1 MKVWKVSH
9 EGVINLEDLGP
20 SQVRKDCVKIK
31 MLSTALTSTEKLAYQ
46 DKLEGC
52 DLPIVIGRNGA
63 GMVSEVDAS
72 VTNFKRGDRVYVS
85 SEVPCGECYFCK
97 SGRSHLCS
105 YTQTYGK
112 DVDGLMSDFAIVNT
126 DSLYLLPDRVG
137 VEEAVFIEKI
147 ALAINTI
154 NTLNVDRG
162 DHLVILGASVFGLI
176 LAQVALYYQAVP
188 ILVDNRPER
197 LALAEQRDI
206 YYSINSSKE
215 DVYKRV
221 LAITGGKMASRV
233 AFDLEG
239 KSVQFDS
246 VLSLVAKGGKVAF
259 AGIDA
264 ETNKVE
270 LDVKQA
276 IDKNASIFGINKTN
290 ENISSA
296 INMLANK
303 QVDVTTLMQII
314 DFEEVKEYVEKLTHS
329 NDFLQ
334 IVVKLK

>member
-9 EGVINLEDLGP
+9 ANVINLEDLGP

-46 DKLEGC
+46 GKLKDCE
-52 DLPIVIGRNGA
+52 LPIVIGRNGA
-63 GMVSEVDAS
+63 GMISEVDES

-97 SGRSHLCS
+97 SERSHLCG

-126 DSLYLLPDRVG
+126 DSLYLLPDRVS

-154 NTLNVDRG
+154 NALNVSRG

-188 ILVDNRPER
+188 ILVDKRAER
-197 LALAEQRDI
+197 LALAEERDI
-206 YYSINSSKE
+206 YYCINSAKE
-215 DVYKRV
+215 DVYRRV
-221 LAITGGKMASRV
+221 VAISGGKMASRV
-233 AFDLEG
+233 AFDLDG
-239 KSVQFDS
+239 KSVDFNE
-246 VLSLVAKGGKVAF
+246 VLPLVAKGGKIAF

-264 ETNKVE
+264 ETEKIEIDAKVA
-270 LDVKQA
+270 L
-276 IDKNASIFGINKTN
+276 DKNASIFGISKTN

-296 INMLANK
+296 INMLVNK
-303 QVDVTTLMQII
+303 QVNVSTLMQII
-314 DFEEVKEYVEKLTHS
+314 SFEEVGEYVEKLS
-329 NDFLQ
+329 KNSDFLQ
-334 IVVKLK
+334 LVVKLK